1 MTYYNQRD
9 YPTTPYPSSA
19 NPRATIKSGGC
30 GVCSASMALE
40 TVTGQCKAP
49 PAMATYAI
57 SKGARDS
64 GGTNMAVLLRA
75 LRADY
80 PVLTM
85 ETTTDFTRLLAHLRA
100 GGYAIT
106 STPGDRPGRTGV
118 FSDAAHIFCV
128 VGIRRDGR
136 MEVLDPNYYA
146 GKYNKAGRRGK
157 VEMDGSVSL
166 CTQAT
171 LREEISGRTIY
182 LLAQKEEEKEEEDLN
197 RAETEALCRTLIR
210 EALEGKDTEPSS
222 WAAEELEKAKA
233 LGLTDGQRPQG
244 YARREEVAAMVLR
257 AKEGAHHEE

>member
-1 MTYYNQRD
+1 MIYYNQRN
-9 YPTTPYPSSA
+9 YPNTPYPSSA
-19 NPRATIKSGGC
+19 NPKATVASGGC
-30 GVCSASMALE
+30 GVCGASMALE

-49 PAMATYAI
+49 PAMAAYSI

-75 LRADY
+75 LCADY
-80 PVLTM
+80 PIMTL

-118 FSDAAHIFCV
+118 FSDGAHIFCV
-128 VGIRRDGR
+128 AGIRRDGQ
-136 MEVLDPNYYA
+136 MEVLDPSYYA

-157 VEMDGSVSL
+157 VEMDGNVSL

-171 LREEISGRTIY
+171 LRAEISGRTIY
-182 LLAQKEEEKEEEDLN
+182 LLDRKEEEKEEEDV
-197 RAETEALCRTLIR
+197 TEERVKELIR